1 MVTSSVSQEA
11 AGLQSKR
18 SVTEYE
24 LLAWGRA
31 NLAAFRDGVA
41 AIPTHDCKSTSGR
54 RHVGD
59 AYRSLIQQSHMQ
71 RLAAGLTIEQA
82 KNAIARAYAV
92 ERDEMILKGWSGDTV
107 SGWHLKNSIKGGVT
121 YGEAVREQRRMERM
135 RDVQVEVAG

>member
-1 MVTSSVSQEA
+1 MT
-11 AGLQSKR
+11 
-18 SVTEYE
+18 VTEHE

-41 AIPTHDCKSTSGR
+41 AIPNYDCKSTSGR

-59 AYRSLIQQSHMQ
+59 AYRSLIQQSHLH

-82 KNAIARAYAV
+82 KGAISRAAAV
-92 ERDEMILKGWSGDTV
+92 ERHEMIEKGWSGESI
-107 SGWHLKNSIKGGVT
+107 SGWHLKSNAKGGVT

>member
-1 MVTSSVSQEA
+1 MTD
-11 AGLQSKR
+11 
-18 SVTEYE
+18 YD

-41 AIPTHDCKSTSGR
+41 AIPIHDCKSTSGR

-59 AYRSLIQQSHMQ
+59 AYRLLIKQSHLH

-82 KNAIARAYAV
+82 KNAIARAAAV

-107 SGWHLKNSIKGGVT
+107 SGWHLKTSIKGVT
-121 YGEAVREQRRMERM
+121 YGEAVREQRRIERM
-135 RDVQVEVAG
+135 REVQVEVAA